1 MTQLF
6 TASWASSKINVT
18 TLVNDI
24 IHVNITYFNITS
36 YPISGLTFNGDTS
49 NLLSYQY
56 NVNGNVYLLRY
67 EFDVTGDFDISGMS
81 INQSSLMILEL
92 TSLEAD

>member
-18 TLVNDI
+18 LLVSDI
-24 IHVNITYFNITS
+24 THVNITYFNINS
-36 YPISGLTFNGDTS
+36 YPIQSLTFDGDTS
-49 NLLSYQY
+49 NLISYQY
-56 NVNGNVYLLRY
+56 NINGNVYLLRY
-67 EFDVTGDFDISGMS
+67 EFDVNGDFTISGMS
-81 INQSSLMILEL
+81 LTQSSLMILEL